1 MVAYSVTNDDDLT
14 DRLSLSLLI
23 SDFLPTYPFWYG
35 VVTSHATIDLF
46 HVSCRS
52 YFFVILLLFH
62 LSLEIQV
69 SRKLYAQ
76 SYS

>member
-46 HVSCRS
+46 HVSVVHIFFCN
-52 YFFVILLLFH
+52 FVIV
-62 LSLEIQV
+62 SLI
-69 SRKLYAQ
+69 A
-76 SYS
+76 